1 MKLSKVRFEELFFLV
16 LGVLLFSFTQKLPN
30 WRWMGQKTD
39 PNFSMFDTGLS
50 IFRPWLPV
58 EAFEWNLTGQNYFAD
73 NLTYGLLG
81 GWILYLLYVN
91 IDRRI
96 LPFIIS
102 SIPLV
107 IAIWYTANGGTLYDI
122 TGLFSLIFLMVLIR
136 RLNNQI
142 QLWGLIGFGVLLAML
157 DLSRP
162 FAFNIA
168 LLILFYLI
176 YKIKWKAI
184 VPIFVFVLLV
194 APFHINQLVKFNT
207 FELSTYGGNNLIE
220 ALDSNFLAA
229 DNCYA
234 YELAK
239 QLDTYEAA
247 ECAAINKQKVFA
259 ALKNDP
265 GLIFQTL
272 NLKRLEKVMFPNL
285 VWHATGLNPE
295 DPPQRV
301 ILVIFKIWL
310 GIVYVLGVMAI
321 FKKNDHRYQAILLAI
336 AFYIISITLVA
347 NRLSEVLRVSLPAL
361 AVLTLLAQTYFI
373 YKEDKSVIGS

>member
-1 MKLSKVRFEELFFLV
+1 
-16 LGVLLFSFTQKLPN
+16 
-30 WRWMGQKTD
+30 
-39 PNFSMFDTGLS
+39 
-50 IFRPWLPV
+50 
-58 EAFEWNLTGQNYFAD
+58 
-73 NLTYGLLG
+73 
-81 GWILYLLYVN
+81 
-91 IDRRI
+91 
-96 LPFIIS
+96 
-102 SIPLV
+102 V

-136 RLNNQI
+136 RLNIQI

-321 FKKNDHRYQAILLAI
+321 FKKNDRRYQAILLAI